1 MRSDR
6 GAGADVRGTS
16 VLHSSATTVGLCLCL
31 SVGRLSCLSQGTLAA
46 DVSRRGGGGVS
57 RDGRSVGRGCMSSTS
72 PAPVITASRAVAA
85 RRPARPPR
93 SSLLLYI
100 AVDEGRISVA
110 VTATAAFPSRL
121 VQSESM
127 HRAAVQ
133 VDCQFAIVVKHFP
146 RIWNGLPA
154 CHIFTNIST
163 KTESTLFYFD
173 DLTRTLCCSPVVFCG
188 PSFGLLRFSDRP
200 LAGLICTVH
209 PTGCTTGCK
218 V

>member
-1 MRSDR
+1 MSVGPVSCILAPRSPP
-6 GAGADVRGTS
+6 VP
-16 VLHSSATTVGLCLCL
+16 L
-31 SVGRLSCLSQGTLAA
+31 SVCRSVVVSVPGHAGGRCKSPRRRRSQ
-46 DVSRRGGGGVS
+46 SRRL
-57 RDGRSVGRGCMSSTS
+57 VGAACRRR
-72 PAPVITASRAVAA
+72 PQRRYITASRAAAA
-85 RRPARPPR
+85 RRPARQPR

-163 KTESTLFYFD
+163 KTESTLFFFD
-173 DLTRTLCCSPVVFCG
+173 DLTRTLCCSPVVSCG
-188 PSFGLLRFSDRP
+188 PSFGLLRFSGRP

>member
-1 MRSDR
+1 VRSDR

-16 VLHSSATTVGLCLCL
+16 VLHSSATTVRLCLCL

-57 RDGRSVGRGCMSSTS
+57 RDGRSVGAACRRR
-72 PAPVITASRAVAA
+72 PQRRYITASRAAAA

-209 PTGCTTGCK
+209 LTGCTTGCK